1 MVEIHIKDL
10 SKLEKVVL
18 KNSLIISDQD
28 TSSFLE
34 NLIREKKENKKIKE
48 CFELIYSFN
57 SIYTKLEDIDIQ
69 SKLIELNP
77 NKINGVNKIYSLCFT
92 DKLKRF
98 IESNLDKDKEIL
110 KVLKTRSKILNR
122 IIEKYEI

>member
-92 DKLKRF
+92 GKFKRF